1 MENHPQHMIE
11 LKSMFLTIWRDRV
24 FILIFVFIMMILAL
38 LITFSLPDEYRSEVL
53 VAPSETF
60 ANELPSQ
67 LGGLGSLAA
76 LAGSK
81 LGQNNSKILLA
92 TEYFRSRIFLEQF
105 LLHYPEALIELMAID
120 DWVKSTD
127 TLIYNTDVYD
137 PQVAQWVREAK
148 PTRPSKP
155 TLQEAHR
162 VFLKHLSVEE
172 QSANAFFVIAF
183 EHASPVVAKKWVDRL
198 VKEVNAILRQ
208 KDINKTQVS
217 INYLEAQLATTD
229 VSALQQSL
237 FALVQTQT
245 EKLMLAQTSPE
256 YIFEIIDPAYIPE
269 KKNGPKRVLIIFLV
283 GILGTITA
291 TVFSII
297 RGHLR

>member
-1 MENHPQHMIE
+1 
-11 LKSMFLTIWRDRV
+11 
-24 FILIFVFIMMILAL
+24 
-38 LITFSLPDEYRSEVL
+38 
-53 VAPSETF
+53 
-60 ANELPSQ
+60 
-67 LGGLGSLAA
+67 
-76 LAGSK
+76 
-81 LGQNNSKILLA
+81 
-92 TEYFRSRIFLEQF
+92 
-105 LLHYPEALIELMAID
+105 
-120 DWVKSTD
+120 
-127 TLIYNTDVYD
+127 
-137 PQVAQWVREAK
+137 
-148 PTRPSKP
+148 
-155 TLQEAHR
+155 
-162 VFLKHLSVEE
+162 
-172 QSANAFFVIAF
+172 
-183 EHASPVVAKKWVDRL
+183 
-198 VKEVNAILRQ
+198 
-208 KDINKTQVS
+208 VS